1 MVLTEVDHLT
11 ILAAM
16 YLVAVSAAEYLI
28 AILVVVVLADAFV
41 SSSCRVFVSRQY
53 RRQKFCQ
60 QSIAAT
66 EYSAAILTA
75 EELVVV
81 VADICQQYWQQQLG

>member
-41 SSSCRVFVSRQY
+41 SSSCGVFGGQY
-53 RRQKFCQ
+53 RRQKIRQ
-60 QSIAAT
+60 RSIAAT
-66 EYSAAILTA
+66 EYSASVLVA
-75 EELVVV
+75 EFFVV
-81 VADICQQYWQQQLG
+81 VAANICQQYWRQQLLG